1 MKSPA
6 TNPTKIP
13 ANPTTTEAAAA
24 AKQFEYCKVCR
35 INHDNGRKHNYF
47 PRHTKSL
54 AAFLSRFQSKLN
66 DLRSLVTDPM
76 LISHDV
82 AARRRFWCV
91 FCDCDISEV
100 GSDIASG
107 NAIRHLASKE
117 HLKNLKS
124 FIWKYGGGMDRVDSF
139 RIREEE
145 LAEWEKW
152 CEALKKR
159 TSSSVEESSGLLTR
173 VPNDIQPNYNITN
186 SFENN
191 SFRSIKTNLSHDV
204 MPLQYSTNED
214 YQVYRSDDSR
224 VASADPPFVGVV
236 PSLPSA
242 IHDASMSKC
251 NDLAANG
258 GSQHL
263 NFPYHAASSVN
274 GYANSSSAYMD
285 KVKSSGSSSSSF
297 MASGSQKLT
306 QVSACGAE
314 ESGGNVHTGA
324 PPPWLEATE
333 GLNTKS
339 VKSQS
344 KKSRNS
350 GKLNPNRV
358 GAVWAEK
365 RKRELELEKRGE
377 IVARSSDANWLPN
390 FGSVW
395 QSGTRKESRKDFEK
409 EKHKLS
415 KVDAPSEGLL
425 KIQPYIS
432 KRMKR
437 DSTQGLPDG
446 RVDSSFNDLRLLHNS

>member
-1 MKSPA
+1 MS
-6 TNPTKIP
+6 
-13 ANPTTTEAAAA
+13 
-24 AKQFEYCKVCR
+24 
-35 INHDNGRKHNYF
+35 
-47 PRHTKSL
+47 
-54 AAFLSRFQSKLN
+54 
-66 DLRSLVTDPM
+66 
-76 LISHDV
+76 
-82 AARRRFWCV
+82 
-91 FCDCDISEV
+91 
-100 GSDIASG
+100 
-107 NAIRHLASKE
+107 
-117 HLKNLKS
+117 
-124 FIWKYGGGMDRVDSF
+124 
-139 RIREEE
+139 
-145 LAEWEKW
+145 
-152 CEALKKR
+152 
-159 TSSSVEESSGLLTR
+159 
-173 VPNDIQPNYNITN
+173 
-186 SFENN
+186 
-191 SFRSIKTNLSHDV
+191 
-204 MPLQYSTNED
+204 
-214 YQVYRSDDSR
+214 
-224 VASADPPFVGVV
+224 
-236 PSLPSA
+236 SLPSA

-251 NDLAANG
+251 NDLAAYG

-274 GYANSSSAYMD
+274 GYVNSSSAYMD

-306 QVSACGAE
+306 QVSACGTE

-377 IVARSSDANWLPN
+377 IVASSSDANWLPN

-415 KVDAPSEGLL
+415 KLDAPSEGLL

-437 DSTQGLPDG
+437 DSTQGLPNG
-446 RVDSSFNDLRLLHNS
+446 RVDSSSNDLRLLHNI